1 MSHSVSSLDPEDEER
16 LRQVSVSETAVD
28 LESFSHTFPPLKTGL

>member
-16 LRQVSVSETAVD
+16 LRQVSVSETAVELD
-28 LESFSHTFPPLKTGL
+28 